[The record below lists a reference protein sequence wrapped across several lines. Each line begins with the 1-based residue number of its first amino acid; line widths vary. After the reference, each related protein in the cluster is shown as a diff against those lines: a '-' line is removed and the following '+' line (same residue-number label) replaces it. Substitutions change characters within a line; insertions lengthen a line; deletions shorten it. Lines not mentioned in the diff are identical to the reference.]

1 MHDHDIYYVPS
12 DHDREFSYHDHNYY
26 MHMCVFHVMI

>member
-26 MHMCVFHVMI
+26 MCVFHVMI